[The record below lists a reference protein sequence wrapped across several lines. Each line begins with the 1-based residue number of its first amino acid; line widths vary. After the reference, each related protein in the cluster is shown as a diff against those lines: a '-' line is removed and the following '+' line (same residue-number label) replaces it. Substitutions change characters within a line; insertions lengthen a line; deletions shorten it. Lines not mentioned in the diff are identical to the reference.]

1 MKLRLI
7 RIGLVLAG
15 NALGLLITSL
25 LLGDDMDLSGA
36 AFVIAVVIFT
46 VLTLVLDPIV
56 TSLAERYADVLA
68 GGAALISTALA
79 LLLTDWLSD
88 GLSIDGVGTWILA
101 AVLVWVVTAI
111 VGVVLGRVVMGR
123 LGES

>member
-79 LLLTDWLSD
+79 LLLTEWLSD